1 MTSGDSYVAILS
13 WPIWTM
19 SLLVDIYERVVLF
32 VRSILFASQFIRA
45 YAFLVTVEGAS
56 TVSMKFLIRF
66 CSYHSLG
73 IPLDVPDR
81 PVSGCSYRVPCWLS
95 TSEG

>member
-1 MTSGDSYVAILS
+1 
-13 WPIWTM
+13 M
-19 SLLVDIYERVVLF
+19 SLLVDIYERAALF
-32 VRSILFASQFIRA
+32 VRSILFASKFIRA
-45 YAFLVTVEGAS
+45 YAFLVNVEDAS
-56 TVSMKFLIRF
+56 TASMMFLTRF

-81 PVSGCSYRVPCWLS
+81 PVSGCSYRVPCWLP